1 VSADD
6 IFGEERLEL
15 AEVLSHL
22 LDKGVVLRGE
32 VMLAVA
38 DIDLVRLDLGLLL
51 TAVENVISRGGDP
64 SLRPRAIAAARPRTA
79 PDVPSGSTMES
90 QVVESLHAPADATV
104 APLETVAERLPPRL
118 NMDPDKVE
126 NGLAKLV
133 LTLIEVLRKVLEHQA
148 VRRMEGGHLSDAE
161 IERLG
166 VALLRLNDRMQDMK
180 GIFGLT
186 DDDLQIDLGPLGKLR

>member
-1 VSADD
+1 MSGDD
-6 IFGEERLEL
+6 IFGVERIEL

-51 TAVENVISRGGDP
+51 SAVENVISRGADP
-64 SLRPRAIAAARPRTA
+64 SLRPLAVGAARPRTA
-79 PDVPSGSTMES
+79 AEVPSGSTMES
-90 QVVESLHAPADATV
+90 QVVESLHAPADATI
-104 APLETVAERLPPRL
+104 APLETVAEGLPPRI
-118 NMDPDKVE
+118 NTDPDKIE

-161 IERLG
+161 VERLG

-186 DDDLQIDLGPLGKLR
+186 DEDLQIDLGPLGKLR